1 MVLTMLTPL
10 KVRSDLTANAMLD
23 LGIKKYTVG
32 ATYDGKIPKVDK
44 KTTLK
49 GWYSTANNMAWGEA
63 TVNINSEQKAFVAF
77 NQKQLVSAK
86 YTVTKGSLTV
96 EPGYNFVKS
105 SPALVLTKKLD
116 NKDTI
121 KLMHDVKSEQTSLEY
136 GHGPIKAT
144 IATKLGKSLK
154 IGTKPNITVAWEKT
168 FTI

>member
-1 MVLTMLTPL
+1 M
-10 KVRSDLTANAMLD
+10 TANAALD

-49 GWYSTANNMAWGEA
+49 GWYSTANNLAWGEA
-63 TVNINSEQKAFVAF
+63 TVVLNSEQKAFVAF

-105 SPALVLTKKLD
+105 SPALIVTKKLK
-116 NKDTI
+116 NKDTV
-121 KLMHDVKSEQTSLEY
+121 KLTHDVKSEQTSIEY
-136 GHGPIKAT
+136 GHGPLKAVVS
-144 IATKLGKSLK
+144 TKLGKSLK
-154 IGTKPNITVAWEKT
+154 IGTKPNISVSWEKT
-168 FTI
+168 FNL

>member
-1 MVLTMLTPL
+1 M
-10 KVRSDLTANAMLD
+10 TANASFD

-32 ATYDGKIPKVDK
+32 ATYDGKIPKLDK

-49 GWYSTANNMAWGEA
+49 GWYSTANNTAWGEA
-63 TVNINSEQKAFVAF
+63 TVNVNSSQKAFVAF

-86 YTVTKGSLTV
+86 YTVSKGSLTI

-105 SPALVLTKKLD
+105 SPAIVLTKKLD

-121 KLMHDVKSEQTSLEY
+121 KLQHDVKSEQTSIEY

-144 IATKLGKSLK
+144 ISTKLGKSLK
-154 IGTKPNITVAWEKT
+154 IGTKPNISVSWEKT
-168 FTI
+168 IEI